1 MAQIRKVCGLVALFA
16 LFAAPY
22 ASAQAPSPSTSKFFV
37 FFDVGGQLNSR
48 SLDMNSSQTVYEE
61 TATLNA
67 SLPIGKGVVPD
78 FGGGYRVWGNVFV
91 GVTVSFF
98 NDSGDASY
106 TASIPDPLFF
116 GRPATVTGT
125 VTGLKHS
132 EVAVLP
138 ELVYA
143 RPITDKMDV
152 VAKIGP
158 SIIHLSQDIING
170 FTVPAGTQNVNVST
184 ASESGTG
191 AGFNGSIGV
200 NYNLTERYAVG
211 GYVRY
216 AGASVKLDN
225 VSDKVSV
232 GGAQIGSG
240 IRVNF

>member
-16 LFAAPY
+16 LFAVPY

-48 SLDMNSSQTVYEE
+48 TLETTSTQTVYEE

-98 NDSGDASY
+98 NDTGDALY
-106 TASIPDPLFF
+106 TASVPDPLFF
-116 GRPATVTGT
+116 GRPKTVTGT

-143 RPITDKMDV
+143 RPVTDKMDV
-152 VAKIGP
+152 LGKIGP
-158 SIIHLSQDIING
+158 SIIHLNQDFINS
-170 FTVPAGTQNVNVST
+170 FTVPAGTQDVIVNTTSQ
-184 ASESGTG
+184 SGTG
-191 AGFNGSIGV
+191 VGFNASIGV
-200 NYNLTERYAVG
+200 NYNLTDRYAVG
-211 GYVRY
+211 GYLRY
-216 AGASVKLDN
+216 AGASVELDGA
-225 VSDKVSV
+225 SHDLSI
-232 GGAQIGSG
+232 GGGQIGVG
-240 IRVNF
+240 LRVNF